1 MLGGDTCPRE
11 GFVPAQVD
19 DILGLPEQG
28 HSAVVMCTAG
38 YRAKDDKHADM
49 AKIRDKTEAMVQ
61 YIDSC
66 IDLIEVDLTEDTGS

>member
-28 HSAVVMCTAG
+28 YSAVVMCTAG
-38 YRAKDDKHADM
+38 YRAKNDKHADM
-49 AKIRDKTEAMVQ
+49 AKIRDKTSNSHFEFLAFGL
-61 YIDSC
+61 S
-66 IDLIEVDLTEDTGS
+66 GSASP